1 MPIAKVFIWVEKTP
15 ILLSRM
21 VTLLRK
27 LFIKNYH
34 DVNNQK
40 VRYAHGLV
48 ASLFGIITNIVLVI
62 LKLSAAVYS
71 AYMNHWIFSMA
82 LIGDA
87 INNTSDAA
95 SSIITLVG
103 FKMSSKPADAD
114 HPFGHQRI
122 EYIAGLVVA
131 VFVIAAG
138 LELGMSSVEKLI
150 SGETPVYD
158 IVATVVMFVSVFLKI
173 VQGLVNLGF
182 GKAID
187 SPSLKA
193 TAIDSFTDS
202 ISTFVIATLALVSL
216 FYPLEFLDG
225 YLGLA
230 LAVLIAFSGI
240 KMIKETSSPLIGQAA
255 DIKYVEQIKKAVLAH
270 PSIKGV
276 HDVICHSYGPTS
288 IFISLHAEVDAKR
301 DILSIH
307 DEIDNIEEEIR
318 KKFGVD
324 ITIHMDPVILD
335 DPDTNKTKQKCID
348 ILNKFDSSL
357 TLHDFRMVKG
367 DTHINVI
374 FDVVVPYEDKA
385 SNEDNIRKALEDG
398 FADEPIHHNFVLHL
412 DHPFAE

>member
-27 LFIKNYH
+27 LFIKNYQ

-48 ASLFGIITNIVLVI
+48 ASLFGIITNIALVI

-95 SSIITLVG
+95 SSIITLIG

-182 GKAID
+182 GRAIN

-202 ISTFVIATLALVSL
+202 ISTFVIATLALISL

-288 IFISLHAEVDAKR
+288 IFI

-318 KKFGVD
+318 QKFGVD

-335 DPDTNKTKQKCID
+335 DPDTNKAKQKCID

-398 FADEPIHHNFVLHL
+398 FADEPVHHNFVLHL
-412 DHPFAE
+412 DRPFAE

>member
-1 MPIAKVFIWVEKTP
+1 
-15 ILLSRM
+15 M

-27 LFIKNYH
+27 LFIKNYQ

-150 SGETPVYD
+150 SGETPV
-158 IVATVVMFVSVFLKI
+158 
-173 VQGLVNLGF
+173 
-182 GKAID
+182 
-187 SPSLKA
+187 
-193 TAIDSFTDS
+193 
-202 ISTFVIATLALVSL
+202 
-216 FYPLEFLDG
+216 
-225 YLGLA
+225 
-230 LAVLIAFSGI
+230 
-240 KMIKETSSPLIGQAA
+240 
-255 DIKYVEQIKKAVLAH
+255 
-270 PSIKGV
+270 
-276 HDVICHSYGPTS
+276 
-288 IFISLHAEVDAKR
+288 
-301 DILSIH
+301 
-307 DEIDNIEEEIR
+307 
-318 KKFGVD
+318 
-324 ITIHMDPVILD
+324 
-335 DPDTNKTKQKCID
+335 
-348 ILNKFDSSL
+348 
-357 TLHDFRMVKG
+357 
-367 DTHINVI
+367 
-374 FDVVVPYEDKA
+374 
-385 SNEDNIRKALEDG
+385 
-398 FADEPIHHNFVLHL
+398 
-412 DHPFAE
+412 